1 VLISLEY
8 TKKNID
14 FASFYEQSKK
24 KAQKRGRNE
33 QKTANREN
41 IFVNESQ

>member
-14 FASFYEQSKK
+14 FASFYEQNKK
-24 KAQKRGRNE
+24 KA
-33 QKTANREN
+33 
-41 IFVNESQ
+41 